1 YAYLASSQGSSARLL
16 LGCPASFPEFGS
28 TACRLT
34 VQHRTFAKDART
46 SGIFWKGA
54 AVAAAAAAPAGR
66 SRLRTRLGAA
76 SAGGPDKLERF
87 LSKAGVLSR
96 EQARVKVREG
106 IVKVNGRV
114 VKDPWLL
121 VSPGSDKVEAGLLA
135 PHIPA
140 LRPVGR
146 LDAASV
152 GLLLLTDSSGLS
164 ARLLEPG
171 TCEKEYLLRVS
182 PAPGAVALSRLR
194 EGIDI
199 RDGNSARGLTKPCQV
214 DVVETAG
221 RESAVLRFAIQEGR
235 NRQLRR
241 MCADV
246 GLDVEWLMRL
256 RIGTVRL
263 GKLPLGQAREVTKE
277 ELASL
282 LKSVEACGHQQQDP
296 DPRRQL
302 DGKKR
307 LRYVTTALERG
318 KDLVGKTGGLVNVS
332 VDNAVA
338 IVKDAIGTRLR
349 EAATSC
355 IVSGHHG
362 TTDEQLKNFSESL
375 RGAEACGYL
384 RNDINLPEF
393 HEVLENTQA
402 RHQARIDT
410 IKDKV
415 QYLVQELGRPM
426 LKETPSSPGS
436 VHNRL
441 SDATLTLIAGALYK
455 EVHMSHKA
463 CENLVKNHGVEAIAR
478 LFVGDTKG
486 MPAPHHP
493 ELQVILA
500 HLLSEIILVA
510 AEDVQHK
517 KNLRKTVL
525 AMTQQS
531 TGQSFNQ

>member
-1 YAYLASSQGSSARLL
+1 MLLATATGAGLKTRAMLTWPHPRDLQRG
-16 LGCPASFPEFGS
+16 PASFPEFGS

-46 SGIFWKGA
+46 SGFFWKGA

-121 VSPGSDKVEAGLLA
+121 VSPGSDKVEVKDIGIVRLVDWEDKPPLVVVFNKPQDVLVTMRSDDPGLEGRKS
-135 PHIPA
+135 INEA
-140 LRPVGR
+140 L
-146 LDAASV
+146 V

-282 LKSVEACGHQQQDP
+282 LKSAGPLPTCNNCFGEGQGLGGED
-296 DPRRQL
+296 RR
-302 DGKKR
+302 
-307 LRYVTTALERG
+307 
-318 KDLVGKTGGLVNVS
+318 TGQRFS
-332 VDNAVA
+332 
-338 IVKDAIGTRLR
+338 RQ
-349 EAATSC
+349 C
-355 IVSGHHG
+355 SGHRKGCDWH
-362 TTDEQLKNFSESL
+362 EAERSSHQLH
-375 RGAEACGYL
+375 R
-384 RNDINLPEF
+384 
-393 HEVLENTQA
+393 
-402 RHQARIDT
+402 
-410 IKDKV
+410 
-415 QYLVQELGRPM
+415 
-426 LKETPSSPGS
+426 
-436 VHNRL
+436 
-441 SDATLTLIAGALYK
+441 
-455 EVHMSHKA
+455 
-463 CENLVKNHGVEAIAR
+463 
-478 LFVGDTKG
+478 
-486 MPAPHHP
+486 
-493 ELQVILA
+493 
-500 HLLSEIILVA
+500 
-510 AEDVQHK
+510 
-517 KNLRKTVL
+517 
-525 AMTQQS
+525 
-531 TGQSFNQ
+531 